1 MIPVGDQAFAV
12 DVNQHIAPILA
23 LEILDMWKDEPQQ
36 RRSLAYALDR
46 EEWR

>member
-1 MIPVGDQAFAV
+1 MPNAQLPYAQR

-36 RRSLAYALDR
+36 RRSLAYALNR